1 MFELFFKT
9 FSSFVDKNLSALL
22 LGAAAMLL
30 LLFQYWK
37 VPEKWDDY
45 NDKLE
50 IIENRLRRIE
60 ERQRRIFDWF
70 KLSASRVGNR
80 VVTIEELEPDS
91 GEFENPE

>member
-9 FSSFVDKNLSALL
+9 LTSFVDKNLSALL

-50 IIENRLRRIE
+50 LIENRLRRIE
-60 ERQRRIFDWF
+60 ERQRRIFEWF

-80 VVTIEELEPDS
+80 VVPIEELEPDS

>member
-9 FSSFVDKNLSALL
+9 LTSFVDKNLSALL

-50 IIENRLRRIE
+50 KIENRLRRIE
-60 ERQRRIFDWF
+60 DRQRRIFEWF
-70 KLSASRVGNR
+70 KMSASRVGNR
-80 VVTIEELEPDS
+80 IVTVEELEPDS
-91 GEFENPE
+91 SEFENLE